1 MSSNLSPVVVSPQG
15 ETLISFEQVAI
26 MTQTSVTTI
35 QNFIRLGVI
44 EPEGSMLKV
53 KDTLRVLKIMR
64 LRRDLGLNLI
74 GAAMVL
80 ELAEENTRLRSQL
93 AALRQLSDKPDTH

>member
-1 MSSNLSPVVVSPQG
+1 MSSLSRIVVDRQG
-15 ETLISFEQVAI
+15 DTLISFERVAM

-35 QNFIRLGVI
+35 QSFIRLGVV
-44 EPEGSMLKV
+44 EPSGSMLSRE
-53 KDTLRVLKIMR
+53 DTLRVMKIMR

-80 ELAEENTRLRSQL
+80 ELSEENHRLQSQLDALRRAEEVKNNQ
-93 AALRQLSDKPDTH
+93 

>member
-1 MSSNLSPVVVSPQG
+1 MSNYLSPVVVSQQG
-15 ETLISFEQVAI
+15 DTLISFERVAT

-35 QNFIRLGVI
+35 QSFVSLGVI
-44 EPEGSMLKV
+44 EPEGSMLKLE
-53 KDTLRVLKIMR
+53 DTLRVIKIMR

-80 ELAEENTRLRSQL
+80 ELAEENCRLRSQL
-93 AALRQLSDKPDTH
+93 NSLRQTEVSR

>member
-1 MSSNLSPVVVSPQG
+1 MSSLSRIVVDRQG
-15 ETLISFEQVAI
+15 DTLISFERVAT

-35 QNFIRLGVI
+35 QCFIRLGVV
-44 EPEGSMLKV
+44 EPEGSMLRLE
-53 KDTLRVLKIMR
+53 DTLRVMKIMR

-80 ELAEENTRLRSQL
+80 ELSEENHRLQSQL
-93 AALRQLSDKPDTH
+93 DALRGEGSKK